1 MPGAP
6 VEAFNTKRID
16 IALEHQDLLSI
27 FFPGFLRSVLPI
39 DAERRALGEEAF
51 AAISQR

>member
-1 MPGAP
+1 MTH
-6 VEAFNTKRID
+6 VWWQAFNTERIN
-16 IALEHQDLLSI
+16 IALEHQELLSI

-51 AAISQR
+51 ERINR